1 MVLIFYILFFLLILL
16 ISFNKFKSIVNF
28 ISIFTFIWFF
38 WGVVSL
44 FGFFDLRIP
53 SATVHCMVMT
63 FVVIFDFVFLFFSS
77 ASKRVAL
84 IDNPAI
90 GSVYL
95 KRAYIAQILSLVL
108 IVPYLL
114 AVFPRISLSN
124 GLVALRLAYFSG
136 DIFPTMYQSLFFRTI
151 PKSMW
156 EAQIFFYV
164 YFAVTYKCPKAFLFA
179 ILNALFSVAI
189 TGGRYDL
196 IGLMYGVFLMIVV
209 TNQDVDIFGLNKIIK
224 NKVKKIIIVLLCALL
239 LVTLMRNQILGR
251 GAVTYF
257 AGSLSFL
264 DFIIAN
270 PHQFALNE
278 YSYGYLTFGAFI
290 EPVVLLLKV
299 LNFTTIKVPSYDF
312 NIFCQKFYDISASQ
326 SGLDFNAN
334 TTILYYFLR
343 DFGTLGIVIGAFF
356 VGFLCVL
363 LYNKWQKGSD
373 FFGILFIAFAI
384 VMMNSVMTFQ
394 FFGPSPFFIV
404 LTLFFITRS
413 RNNG

>member
-1 MVLIFYILFFLLILL
+1 MILVFYILFFLLILL
-16 ISFNKFKSIVNF
+16 ISFNKFKSIINF
-28 ISIFTFIWFF
+28 ISVFTFIWFF

-53 SATVHCMVMT
+53 SATVHSMVIG
-63 FVVIFDFVFLFFSS
+63 FVVFFDFIFLFFSTS
-77 ASKRVAL
+77 SKRVAL
-84 IDNPAI
+84 IGNPTI
-90 GSVYL
+90 GSEYL
-95 KRAYIAQILSLVL
+95 KRAYIAQMVSLVL

-114 AVFPRISLSN
+114 AVFPKISLSN

-136 DIFPTMYQSLFFRTI
+136 DVFPTMYQSLFFRTV

-156 EAQIFFYV
+156 EALIFFYV
-164 YFAVTYKCPKAFLFA
+164 YFAVTYKYPKAFLFA

-209 TNQDVDIFGLNKIIK
+209 SNQEIDFFRLNSIIK
-224 NKVKKIIIVLLCALL
+224 KKVKKIIIILFCTLL
-239 LVTLMRNQILGR
+239 LVTLMRNQFLGR
-251 GAVTYF
+251 GVVTYF

-264 DFIIAN
+264 DYIIAN

-299 LNFTTIKVPSYDF
+299 LNFTEIKVPSYDF

-343 DFGTLGIVIGAFF
+343 DFGTLGIIVGALF
-356 VGFLCVL
+356 VGFLSVF
-363 LYNKWQKGSD
+363 LYNKWQKGND
-373 FFGILFIAFAI
+373 YFGMLFIAFAI
-384 VMMNSVMTFQ
+384 VMMNSVMTYQ

-404 LTLFFITRS
+404 LTLLFITRT